1 MKLKPLTSDEIED
14 IASLA
19 VEDAIDFVESEI
31 SPDRIKAQR
40 YFDGQ
45 TDLGYEDGRSKV
57 VATKVRD
64 NIRAIKPSL
73 MRVFMSTDRPVEFM
87 PTGPE
92 DVAFAEQAT
101 QYMHW
106 KFSEMN
112 GFKILSDVCQDAL
125 VKKVGIAKVYWET
138 YSKSKTYTFNDL
150 SDDEFSA
157 IAADDDLQVLEHSEE
172 VSIEIDE
179 MGVEVD
185 ATKHNL
191 KVVRTEESGKMCVE
205 SVPPEEF
212 FVDRNARSIDD
223 AYVVAHRREMRVADL
238 VAMGY
243 AFDDVIEFAGVDE
256 QDTLGSEE
264 DYARR
269 GYYRDDTDDNVK
281 DPAMRPILVTEAF
294 MRIDTYGN
302 GSPLLHKVL
311 LIGTS
316 YKMLD
321 YETCDEI
328 PFAVFEV
335 DPEPHAFF
343 GRSQAD
349 LIIND
354 QDVCTSMLR
363 GILDNVALTN
373 NPRQQVIEDLVNM
386 DDVLNNE
393 IGAIVRVKQQGAVQD
408 LSVPFIAGS
417 TLPALQYLDDQVD
430 AKTGVSRASMGLHP
444 DALQNTTAT
453 AVSATMQA
461 AAGQIEVIARNLA
474 EGGLKRM
481 YKLMLHEMVKN
492 SNAET
497 FMRLSGRFIPVDPRV
512 WNTDMDV
519 SVNVGLGTGKE
530 DQKMALLSQALQI
543 QMQVWQGY
551 GPTNGLVTMT
561 QIRNTL
567 ADMLALAGI
576 RNADRHF
583 MPLTAET
590 EQLLLQQAQQA
601 QAAQAQQQ
609 SDPGTMQAQ
618 AIMQA
623 EQIKAQAK
631 MQSDMARMQQQGQID
646 MAKLQLEAQRMA
658 MDDDRARD
666 QMDQD
671 LLVNA
676 AKVYG
681 QYGTSVDVARV
692 KAAQNMPRGPVI

>member
-1 MKLKPLTSDEIED
+1 MKLKPLTNDEIEN
-14 IASLA
+14 IASTA
-19 VEDAIDFVESEI
+19 VQEAVDFVESEI

-73 MRVFMSTDRPVEFM
+73 MRVFMSTDKPVEFM

-92 DVAFAEQAT
+92 DIAFAEQAT

-106 KFSEMN
+106 KFSEMG
-112 GFKILSDVCQDAL
+112 GFKLLSDVFQDAL
-125 VKKVGIAKVYWET
+125 VKKTGIAKVYWET
-138 YSKSKTYTFNDL
+138 YTKAKTYTFNDL
-150 SDDEFSA
+150 TDDEFAS

-172 VSIEIDE
+172 TSIEIDE
-179 MGVEVD
+179 MGVQVD
-185 ATKHNL
+185 ATKHSL
-191 KVVRTEESGKMCVE
+191 KVVRTEKDGKLCVE

-212 FVDRNARSIDD
+212 FVDRNARSVDD
-223 AYVVAHRREMRVADL
+223 AYVVAHRREMRVADV

-243 AFDDVIEFAGVDE
+243 DFDDIIEFAGADESDTLVDE
-256 QDTLGSEE
+256 EE
-264 DYARR
+264 YARR
-269 GYYRDDTDDNVK
+269 GYYRDSTDQHVD
-281 DPAMRPILVTEAF
+281 DPSMRPIIVTEAY
-294 MRIDTYGN
+294 MKIDTYGN
-302 GSPLLHKVL
+302 GAPLLHKIL
-311 LIGTS
+311 LIGAD
-316 YKMLD
+316 YKLLD
-321 YETCDEI
+321 HEACDEV
-328 PFAVFEV
+328 PFAIFEV
-335 DPEPHAFF
+335 DPEPHAFY

-349 LIIND
+349 LILND

-373 NPRQQVIEDLVNM
+373 NPRQQVVEDLVNM
-386 DDVLNNE
+386 DDILNNE
-393 IGAIVRVKQQGAVQD
+393 IGAIVRVKQAGAVQD
-408 LSVPFIAGS
+408 LAIPFIAGS

-430 AKTGVSRASMGLHP
+430 AKTGVSRASMGLNP

-461 AAGQIEVIARNLA
+461 AAGQVEVIARNLA

-492 SNAET
+492 AQAET

-530 DQKMALLSQALQI
+530 DEKMALLNQALQI

-590 EQLLLQQAQQA
+590 EQLLIQQAQAA

-609 SDPGTMQAQ
+609 GDPGAMQAQ

-623 EQIKAQAK
+623 EQIRAQAK
-631 MQSDMARMQQQGQID
+631 MQSDMAKLQQQGQLD

-658 MDDDRARD
+658 MDDDRMRD

-681 QYGTSVDVARV
+681 QYGTAVDVARV
-692 KAAQNMPRGPVI
+692 KAAQNAPR

>member
-1 MKLKPLTSDEIED
+1 MKLKPLTEDEIEN
-14 IASLA
+14 IVSVA
-19 VEDAIDFVESEI
+19 VQDAVDFVESEI
-31 SPDRIKAQR
+31 SPDRIKSQR

-73 MRVFMSTDRPVEFM
+73 MRVFMSTDKPVEFM

-92 DVAFAEQAT
+92 DVAFADQAT

-106 KFSEMN
+106 KFGEMN
-112 GFKILSDVCQDAL
+112 GFKLLSDVFQDAL
-125 VKKVGIAKVYWET
+125 VKKAGIAKVYWET

-150 SDDEFSA
+150 TDDEFAA

-172 VSIEIDE
+172 TSIEIDE
-179 MGVEVD
+179 MGVQVD
-185 ATKHNL
+185 ATKHSL
-191 KVVRTEESGKMCVE
+191 KVVRTEEDGKLCVE

-212 FVDRNARSIDD
+212 FVDRNARSVDD
-223 AYVVAHRREMRVADL
+223 AYIVAHRREMRVAD
-238 VAMGY
+238 VVSMGY
-243 AFDDVIEFAGVDE
+243 EFDDVIEFAGADE
-256 QDTLGSEE
+256 EDTLMAEE
-264 DYARR
+264 EYARR
-269 GYYRDDTDDNVK
+269 GYYRDNSDDHAD
-281 DPAMRPILVTEAF
+281 DPAMRPIIVTEAY

-302 GSPLLHKVL
+302 GAPLLHKIL
-311 LIGTS
+311 LIGSS
-316 YKMLD
+316 YKLLD
-321 YETCDEI
+321 YEACDEV

-386 DDVLNNE
+386 DDILNNE
-393 IGAIVRVKQQGAVQD
+393 IGAIVRVKQAGAVQD
-408 LSVPFIAGS
+408 LAIPFIAGS

-430 AKTGVSRASMGLHP
+430 AKTGVSRASMGLNP

-461 AAGQIEVIARNLA
+461 AAGQVEVIARNLA

-492 SNAET
+492 TQAET

-583 MPLTAET
+583 MPMNAE
-590 EQLLLQQAQQA
+590 
-601 QAAQAQQQ
+601 
-609 SDPGTMQAQ
+609 
-618 AIMQA
+618 
-623 EQIKAQAK
+623 
-631 MQSDMARMQQQGQID
+631 MQSDMARLQQQGQLD

-671 LLVNA
+671 LLVDA

-692 KAAQNMPRGPVI
+692 KAAQNAPR